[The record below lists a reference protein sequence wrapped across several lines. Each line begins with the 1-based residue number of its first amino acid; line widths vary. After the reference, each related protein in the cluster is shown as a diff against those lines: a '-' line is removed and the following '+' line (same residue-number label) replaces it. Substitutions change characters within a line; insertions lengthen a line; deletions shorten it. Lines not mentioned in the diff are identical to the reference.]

1 MTNVVLIGFMGSGKS
16 TVGRHLADELGRE
29 FVDLDREIE
38 ADAGHPIETIFAL
51 DGEQQ
56 FRDREQRTL
65 ERVLQR
71 QGVVVAAGG
80 GAPMREANWRLM
92 RSKGTVVALTAEPA
106 ELARRLD
113 GGEGRPLLQPDTA
126 SAIASLLPE
135 RLGRYQSADLVVA
148 TDGRR
153 PEDVARRIAEALPS
167 AQLDRVPIAIPGS
180 EHEVTL
186 GWNLA
191 RVLASSVR
199 EMRPS
204 GCVLLVSDP
213 NVAVIH
219 ARPLQDALSEADVPT
234 ALHLVPPGEAA
245 KTLAVLEQLYAELAH
260 VGVDRGGLVVALG
273 GGTVGDVTGFAAATW
288 MRGIRWI
295 QVPTTLLA
303 MVDSSIGGK
312 TGVNLSAGKNLA
324 GAVHQPAG
332 IFADLAH
339 LQTLRDG
346 DYRASL
352 AEVIKAAIIADREFG
367 DWLLANMPALLLRD
381 GVAIQHAVKRAIQIK
396 AKVVEQDPSETGIR
410 AILNYGHTVAHA
422 LERAAGYGTY
432 RHGDAVAWG
441 MQVAARLSVLSGRCD
456 EVTLSYQARLLEAA
470 GLLERRTA
478 VSRSALADAFAHD
491 KKARGGRPRWVLL
504 REIAK
509 AEYGCEVDFP
519 LVEQAVQEVLEI

>member
-16 TVGRHLADELGRE
+16 TVGHHLAERLGRE

-38 ADAGHPIETIFAL
+38 ADAGRAIETIFAL
-51 DGEQQ
+51 EGEQQ
-56 FRDREQRTL
+56 FREREQRAL

-80 GAPMREANWRLM
+80 GAPLRDANWRLM

-113 GGEGRPLLQPDTA
+113 GGGGRPLLQPDTK

-135 RLGRYQSADLVVA
+135 RLPRYQSADLVVA
-148 TDGRR
+148 TDGCR
-153 PEDVARRIAEALPS
+153 PEDVAHRIAQALPMVD
-167 AQLDRVPIAIPGS
+167 LDRVSIAVPAG

-186 GWNLA
+186 GWNL
-191 RVLASSVR
+191 RRLMASSVR
-199 EMRPS
+199 EMHPS

-213 NVAVIH
+213 NVAAIH
-219 ARPLQDALSEADVPT
+219 ARPLQDALSEAGVPT
-234 ALHLVPPGEAA
+234 ALHLVPAGEAA
-245 KTLAVLEQLYAELAH
+245 KTLAVLDQLYAELAH
-260 VGVDRGGLVVALG
+260 VGVDRAGIVVALG

-288 MRGIRWI
+288 MRGIRWV

-312 TGVNLSAGKNLA
+312 TGVNLSAGKNLV
-324 GAVHQPAG
+324 GAVHQPAA
-332 IFADLAH
+332 IFTDLAY
-339 LQTLRDG
+339 LQTLPDG

-367 DWLLANMPALLLRD
+367 DWLHANMAALLLRD
-381 GVAIQHAVKRAIQIK
+381 HVAIQHAVKRAIQIK
-396 AKVVEQDPSETGIR
+396 AEVVEQDPRETGIR

-422 LERAAGYGTY
+422 LERASGYGAV

-470 GLLERRTA
+470 GLLETRPA
-478 VSRSALADAFAHD
+478 VSSSALADAFAHD

-504 REIAK
+504 REIGK
-509 AEYGCEVDFP
+509 AEYGCELEPP
-519 LVEQAVQEVLEI
+519 LVEQAVREVLRD